1 LFGIDVSSGFAP
13 IDLDGGGSEG
23 VTATGTPI
31 GSTNSAPSV
40 AAGTSSGVVGKCKS
54 TVWADFDEI
63 FETVNGRE
71 ICTEATCKM
80 CKHTLS
86 AGSNAGTGHLMRH
99 QKSCKQKT
107 NQVARVQSSLAYNP
121 DSSVHN

>member
-1 LFGIDVSSGFAP
+1 VVGLAPKDDDDTHEDAAALFGIYVGSGFAP
-13 IDLDGGGSEG
+13 IDLDSGGSEG
-23 VTATGTPI
+23 ATVTRTPVD
-31 GSTNSAPSV
+31 STNSAPSV
-40 AAGTSSGVVGKCKS
+40 ATGTSSGVVGKCKS

-86 AGSNAGTGHLMRH
+86 TGSNAGTRHLMRH
-99 QKSCKQKT
+99 
-107 NQVARVQSSLAYNP
+107 
-121 DSSVHN
+121 